1 MGKTL
6 GIHWAATTHGT
17 WLHGD
22 PRGSWLRG
30 KLIGADPFLEAQQ
43 RALSRGAVSLD
54 EYERE
59 LVAGAFGRAVT
70 EWNYRVLAATI
81 QPAHFHLVFAPL
93 GDPINTV
100 TARLKYR
107 SSAAVLKYRRE
118 CLARTMTQ
126 RNPAGTTSEFPGGTT
141 GLCGPRSLWTA
152 GIFPV
157 FIFSQPHLMNAIE
170 YVRRHNRRIGLP
182 DDPYD
187 WIQALIPSRDGVLP
201 GRDDRAIYSRGVPP
215 RETLDRTC

>member
-1 MGKTL
+1 MGKTF

-43 RALSRGAVSLD
+43 RALSRGAVWLD

-59 LVAGAFGRAVT
+59 LVADAFGRAAT
-70 EWNYRVLAATI
+70 EWRYRVLAATI
-81 QPAHFHLVFAPL
+81 QPTHFHLVFAPL

-118 CLARTMTQ
+118 CLAVNQ
-126 RNPAGTTSEFPGGTT
+126 VEICSKFPAGTT
-141 GLCGPRSLWTA
+141 GLFVPRSLWTS

-157 FIFSQPHLMNAIE
+157 FIFSQSHLMNAIE

-187 WIQALIPSRDGVLP
+187 WM
-201 GRDDRAIYSRGVPP
+201 RGVDS
-215 RETLDRTC
+215 RSGLR